1 MAQPT
6 RSPAPASPSASSGG
20 EDLSKQ
26 FLLSGKFIAVLFLAA
41 LILAALTPF
50 ADVFGQLSL
59 IVLALAICALCYRL
73 RLAMR
78 FLICAL
84 VLVGMSLYVARPM
97 LSETLYDVG
106 LKVLS
111 SYGDPGERGFWPDP
125 AKMDLPD
132 SVVTEVPY
140 GDGLEGFNTT
150 TEEGRAG
157 AISGLK
163 YENGAKYL
171 EYAAAAL
178 LITGLVV
185 ACLGTALR
193 LLGITREPVSASGEP
208 GLLERINSFDRVGLI
223 MVTVGWIAFLAG
235 LLPQELINNAFEKST
250 GTYGGTGYLRGE
262 GILWDAKHLYLPMV
276 ILDKVEF
283 IGTASL
289 LLGILVVMLGTPRRI
304 LCRRGLQFWRRSNE
318 EDILF
323 KNVGVVL
330 MAFGGVV
337 YILNFLILQ
346 GFLIPTI
353 REIGIIA
360 TGNWDFFPYPG
371 WLVILDIVTGAIA
384 IISAVSGMISFVL
397 GSRTGRFV
405 GNSISRGMD
414 TLDRLIPDPPPSSG
428 GSSGISTSGGGRR
441 EQPTA
446 HGGMLRASRGGRGG
460 RGGGRGR

>member
-1 MAQPT
+1 MTQPT
-6 RSPAPASPSASSGG
+6 RSPAPASSGR

-41 LILAALTPF
+41 LILAALTLF
-50 ADVFGQLSL
+50 ADIFGQISL
-59 IVLALAICALCYRL
+59 IVLALGICALCYRL

-78 FLICAL
+78 ILICAL
-84 VLVGMSLYVARPM
+84 VLIGIGLYAARPM
-97 LSETLYDVG
+97 LSETFYDVG
-106 LKVLS
+106 LAVLS
-111 SYGDPGERGFWPDP
+111 SYGDPGERAFWPDP

-150 TEEGRAG
+150 TDEGRAG
-157 AISGLK
+157 AIAGLK
-163 YENGAKYL
+163 YETGARYL

-178 LITGLVV
+178 LISGLVV

-208 GLLERINSFDRVGLI
+208 GLLERINPFDRVGLI
-223 MVTVGWIAFLAG
+223 MVTLGWIAFLAG

-250 GTYGGTGYLRGE
+250 DTYGGTGYLRGE
-262 GILWDAKHLYLPMV
+262 GILWDAKHLFLHMML
-276 ILDKVEF
+276 LDKVEF

-289 LLGILVVMLGTPRRI
+289 LLGILVVLLGTPRRI

-318 EDILF
+318 EDVLF

-330 MAFGGVV
+330 MTFGGFV
-337 YILNFLILQ
+337 YILNFLIFQ

-371 WLVILDIVTGAIA
+371 WLVILDIVAGAIA
-384 IISAVSGMISFVL
+384 IISAVAGMISFVL
-397 GSRTGRFV
+397 GSRTGRLV
-405 GNSISRGMD
+405 GNSISTGMD

-428 GSSGISTSGGGRR
+428 GSSGISTSSGSSER
-441 EQPTA
+441 PTA
-446 HGGMLRASRGGRGG
+446 HGGMLGVINRGRGGG
-460 RGGGRGR
+460 RGGGR

>member
-1 MAQPT
+1 MNQPT
-6 RSPAPASPSASSGG
+6 IPPAPASPPAPSSGQ
-20 EDLSKQ
+20 DLRNQ
-26 FLLSGKFIAVLFLAA
+26 FLLSGKSIAVLFLAA
-41 LILAALTPF
+41 LILAALTLF
-50 ADVFGQLSL
+50 ADIFGQLSL

-78 FLICAL
+78 ILICAL
-84 VLVGMSLYVARPM
+84 VLVGISLYVARPM
-97 LSETLYDVG
+97 LSETFYDAG
-106 LKVLS
+106 LLVLS

-132 SVVTEVPY
+132 TVVTEVPY
-140 GDGLEGFNTT
+140 GDGLEGFATT
-150 TEEGRAG
+150 TDEGRAG
-157 AISGLK
+157 AIAGLK

-178 LITGLVV
+178 LITGLVI

-193 LLGITREPVSASGEP
+193 LLGITREPPSTSGEP
-208 GLLERINSFDRVGLI
+208 GLFERINQFDRVGLI
-223 MVTVGWIAFLAG
+223 MVTLGWIAFLTG
-235 LLPQELINNAFEKST
+235 LLPQELINNVFEKST
-250 GTYGGTGYLRGE
+250 GTYGGTDYLRGE
-262 GILWDAKHLYLPMV
+262 GILWDAKHLFLPMM

-289 LLGILVVMLGTPRRI
+289 LLGILTVLLGTPRRI
-304 LCRRGLQFWRRSNE
+304 LCRRGLQFWRRANE
-318 EDILF
+318 EDVMF

-330 MAFGGVV
+330 MAFGGFV
-337 YILNFLILQ
+337 YVFNFLIFQ

-384 IISAVSGMISFVL
+384 IISAVSGMISFLL
-397 GSRTGRFV
+397 GSRSARFV
-405 GNSISRGMD
+405 GNNISRG
-414 TLDRLIPDPPPSSG
+414 LDKLEEMFPTPPPSSG
-428 GSSGISTSGGGRR
+428 GSSGISTSGGGSR
-441 EQPTA
+441 EQPTG

-460 RGGGRGR
+460 RGGGR